1 MQPCWAEVNSIKT
14 LENITDLKLNTMC
27 ERYNKCINIAVVII
41 IIIIV
46 FLILFNRATLILQY

>member
-1 MQPCWAEVNSIKT
+1 
-14 LENITDLKLNTMC
+14 MC